1 MNKKLM
7 VKFLA
12 GYLAVFG
19 WVQVQAQPKDESA
32 LRLGVI
38 GLVHDHVHWVFNREA
53 QDIQVVGIVETNQV
67 AIGKYKSRYGLAD
80 SLFFDSY
87 DALLREV
94 QPEAVAA
101 FNETNEHLEV
111 VEYFAPRG
119 IPIMVEKP
127 MATNYEDAK
136 MMVELSRRHEI
147 PLLVN
152 YETSWYKT
160 TYETG
165 RMVNAGVLGELT
177 KLVFNTGHMGPKEIG
192 CSPEFLEWLTD
203 PVRNGGGALMDFG
216 CYGANLATWLLGG
229 EEPLRV
235 NAIAQQVKPLVYPNV
250 DDETTIILEYPN
262 SQVIIQ
268 ASWNWP
274 FHRKDMEV
282 YGTKGAIYTLDA
294 EKMNGLDYD
303 SGQVKAHIPQEITPF
318 EKDPFR
324 MLLEVVRGRLIL
336 EEESLYGVR
345 NNLKVVKILE
355 LAKRSNELGR
365 TVDWEEM

>member
-1 MNKKLM
+1 MLM
-7 VKFLA
+7 LLGGWLVVL
-12 GYLAVFG
+12 GFG
-19 WVQVQAQPKDESA
+19 QIQVQAQDDSV

-67 AIGKYKSRYGLAD
+67 AIDKYKTRYGLAD

-87 DALLREV
+87 DELMKGA
-94 QPEAVAA
+94 QPEAVSA

-127 MATNYEDAK
+127 MATRYEDAER
-136 MMVELSRRHEI
+136 MVELSRQYEV

-152 YETSWYKT
+152 YETSWYKS

-165 RMVNAGVLGELT
+165 RMVNTGVLGDLT

-203 PVRNGGGALMDFG
+203 PVLNGGGALMDFG

-229 EEPLRV
+229 EEPLSV
-235 NAIAQQVKPLVYPNV
+235 TAIAQRVKPLVYPRV
-250 DDETTIILEYPN
+250 DDETTIILEYPQR
-262 SQVIIQ
+262 QVVIQ
-268 ASWNWP
+268 ASWNWS

-282 YGTKGAIYTLDA
+282 YGTKGAIYALNA
-294 EKMNGLDYD
+294 EKMNWLDYD
-303 SGQVKAHIPQEITPF
+303 SGQMKDHIPQKITPF

-324 MLLEVVRGRLIL
+324 MLLEVVRGRLIMD
-336 EEESLYGVR
+336 EDSLYGVR
-345 NNLKVVKILE
+345 NNLKVAKILE
-355 LAKRSNELGR
+355 LAKRSSEIGR
-365 TVDWEEM
+365 TVNWDEI

>member
-1 MNKKLM
+1 MSKKLIVRFLGGCLAIFSLGYSQ
-7 VKFLA
+7 VKATDEPVLKLA
-12 GYLAVFG
+12 
-19 WVQVQAQPKDESA
+19 
-32 LRLGVI
+32 VI
-38 GLVHDHVHWVFNREA
+38 GLVHDHVHWVFNRDY
-53 QDIQVVGIVETNQV
+53 QDIQVVGIVETNQE
-67 AIGKYKSRYGLAD
+67 AIAKYKSRYGLAD

-87 DALLREV
+87 DALMREA
-94 QPEAVAA
+94 QPEAVSA

-127 MATNYEDAK
+127 MATKYEDAK
-136 MMVELSRRHEI
+136 RMVELSRQYEV

-152 YETSWYKT
+152 YETSWYKS
-160 TYETG
+160 TYETE
-165 RMVNAGVLGELT
+165 RMVNAGVLGDIT
-177 KLVFNTGHMGPKEIG
+177 KMVFNTGHMGPKEIG

-203 PVRNGGGALMDFG
+203 SIRNGAGALMDFG
-216 CYGANLATWLLGG
+216 CYGANLATWLLAG

-235 NAIAQQVKPLVYPNV
+235 TAVAQRVKPDIYPNV
-250 DDETTIILEYPN
+250 DDETTIILEYPQK
-262 SQVIIQ
+262 QVVIQ
-268 ASWNWP
+268 ASWNWS

-282 YGTKGAIYTLDA
+282 YGTKGAIYALDS
-294 EKMNGLDYD
+294 EKMNWLDFD
-303 SGQVKAHIPQEITPF
+303 SGQMKAHISQEITPI

-336 EEESLYGVR
+336 NEDSLYGIR

-365 TVDWEEM
+365 TLEWEEI